1 MKISYTGKIEAIP
14 ERQRTKLEA
23 KLQKLSKM
31 LERRGEKGAHVV
43 LTQERFLYK
52 VEITV
57 NAMDHAL
64 VGIATDGDLAVAAH
78 EAFDRLEKQ
87 VLKLRSRWR
96 DTKRVRDKEADGEMA
111 SASLHAVP
119 ARAAAPLSRASGS
132 GKASAKAKPAPA
144 ARNVKAVVAAKK
156 AGRKQVFRVNPGD
169 GSKPMTLEEAML
181 EMEASQDY
189 LVYRDAQTDRVT
201 VLMRRSDG
209 HFDLIES

>member
-1 MKISYTGKIEAIP
+1 MKISYTGKSEAIP
-14 ERQRTKLEA
+14 PRQRTKLEA
-23 KLQKLSKM
+23 KLQKLSKV
-31 LERRGEKGAHVV
+31 LERRGEKEAHVV
-43 LTQERFLYK
+43 LTQERFLHK

-57 NAMDHAL
+57 NAWDHAL
-64 VGIATDGDLAVAAH
+64 VGIATNSDIAVAAQ

-87 VLKLRSRWR
+87 LLKLRARWR
-96 DTKRVRDKEADGEMA
+96 DTKRVRDKEADGEKA
-111 SASLHAVP
+111 SASLQPA
-119 ARAAAPLSRASGS
+119 ARAGGS
-132 GKASAKAKPAPA
+132 LKTRPVKTSVSVKESASAKKN
-144 ARNVKAVVAAKK
+144 AR
-156 AGRKQVFRVNPGD
+156 RQVFRVNHSE